1 MPLFHYEAKDINNNL
16 RKGYLEAKDKIDLAK
31 RLHNEGFFL
40 IDAFSDKE
48 KSGEKFVNFSS
59 IREIFGISIKEK
71 LFFFRNLQVMVSA
84 GIALPRSI
92 RTLAEQTKNNKFK
105 KALLQTEEN
114 LLKGFSL
121 SQSFSYFPEIF
132 PPLIIN
138 MVKVGEESGTLE
150 TILANLT
157 EHLEKQNQLKNRIIG
172 ALMYPSIIILA
183 MIGIGILMLIIVVPK
198 LAETFEELGIEL
210 PITTRIV
217 IFAGYSLL
225 NYWYLILFLL
235 VVVVF
240 LFRRLLKTTG
250 GKDFIDEIVL
260 KIPVLGELLKKYY
273 TVEIIRTLSILMRSG
288 VPILNSLE
296 IAGNVALNKH
306 FKDSLEEAKKE
317 VKKGG
322 SLSAA
327 LKKSSEF
334 YSDTTIE
341 MFLVGE
347 ETGQTGQILEK
358 LTAFYDDEIA
368 QTTQNLSSIIEP
380 ILMIIIGAAIG
391 FFAVA
396 MVQPM
401 YSMLGSI

>member
-16 RKGYLEAKDKIDLAK
+16 RKGSLEAKDKIELAK
-31 RLHNEGFFL
+31 RLHGEGFFL
-40 IDAFSDKE
+40 IDAFSNKE
-48 KSGEKFVNFSS
+48 KTEEKLKIFSS

-71 LFFFRNLQVMVSA
+71 LFFFRNFQVMVSA
-84 GIALPRSI
+84 GIALPRTI

-114 LLKGFSL
+114 LLKGLSL
-121 SQSFSYFPEIF
+121 SQSFSYFPDIF
-132 PPLIIN
+132 SSLIIN
-138 MVKVGEESGTLE
+138 MIKVGEESGTLE

-157 EHLEKQNQLKNRIIG
+157 DHLEKQNQLKNRIIG

-217 IFAGYSLL
+217 ISTGFLLL
-225 NYWYLILFLL
+225 NYWYLLLFLL
-235 VVVVF
+235 VVVF
-240 LFRRLLKTTG
+240 FIFRHLLKTTR
-250 GKDFIDEIVL
+250 GKDFIDEIL
-260 KIPVLGELLKKYY
+260 IKIPILGELLKKYY
-273 TVEIIRTLSILMRSG
+273 LVEIIRTLSILMRSG

-322 SLSAA
+322 SL
-327 LKKSSEF
+327 
-334 YSDTTIE
+334 
-341 MFLVGE
+341 
-347 ETGQTGQILEK
+347 
-358 LTAFYDDEIA
+358 
-368 QTTQNLSSIIEP
+368 
-380 ILMIIIGAAIG
+380 
-391 FFAVA
+391 
-396 MVQPM
+396 
-401 YSMLGSI
+401 